1 MTKPYNLHHFES
13 ENKEILN
20 IILNGFSDKSDWEF
34 ITWLFNHC
42 KENNQSVISFDYEF
56 QSLGQDKSSWPELE
70 VEVSQLA
77 SIIEDYAWNYKKINF
92 IAKSLWGIVLSKYL
106 SKYAL
111 ARDFTV
117 KILWCIPDE
126 TRMGEYI
133 SKVSIAQWEYD
144 RYWSPSEIENE
155 LRKKYTHHYETH
167 LPVPI
172 LAIPWADHS
181 YRNEDKTSFVWLDE
195 IKQFILQ

>member
-1 MTKPYNLHHFES
+1 MTKPYNLHYFES
-13 ENKEILN
+13 ENKDILS

-34 ITWLFNHC
+34 IAWLFDHC

-56 QSLGQDKSSWPELE
+56 QFLGQDKSSWPELE

-77 SIIEDYAWNYKKINF
+77 SIIEDYTWNYKKINF

-106 SKYAL
+106 NKYVL
-111 ARDFTV
+111 ARDFSV
-117 KILWCIPDE
+117 KILGYIPDE
-126 TRMGEYI
+126 TQIGGYI
-133 SKVSIAQWEYD
+133 SKVSIIQWERD
-144 RYWSPSEIENE
+144 RYWSPLEIASKIQEKHNSS
-155 LRKKYTHHYETH
+155 
-167 LPVPI
+167 VPI
-172 LAIPWADHS
+172 LAMPWADHS